1 MCASWKLFS
10 LAPAG
15 IQDRLR
21 RDKNLDHFT
30 PRAHHHIARG
40 ASFGGG
46 AGVKSVQRPKL
57 EIKRTRK
64 RGSGRETLRDH
75 RVPNILSPR
84 SAHKTHLQER
94 LAILG
99 VGHAVGPGRE
109 ALVSAP
115 HDGLQVVWRQHD
127 HWVERVVAHQAA
139 QVLDVVRPE
148 TRTTPN
154 VTFFCL
160 DRNYEM
166 RGVARKCLWP
176 AIGKER
182 EEKELAK
189 FAKRKGIV
197 RDVQFYAALFMGNC
211 CFKSEQDKFIASVSI
226 FQAYTPCSESNTFL
240 TRRRRLID
248 WNF

>member
-1 MCASWKLFS
+1 MPRKTLLQAHQHFIIASVLKPLKLLFSTNPSNAFKNCMLIADEKELKSRCVQVWKLFC

-15 IQDRLR
+15 WIQDRLR
-21 RDKNLDHFT
+21 GDKNLDHFT

-84 SAHKTHLQER
+84 SARKTHLQER

-127 HWVERVVAHQAA
+127 HRVERVVAHQAA

-154 VTFFCL
+154 ITFFFVL
-160 DRNYEM
+160 TGIIKWE
-166 RGVARKCLWP
+166 AL
-176 AIGKER
+176 
-182 EEKELAK
+182 LANA
-189 FAKRKGIV
+189 FDLR
-197 RDVQFYAALFMGNC
+197 
-211 CFKSEQDKFIASVSI
+211 
-226 FQAYTPCSESNTFL
+226 
-240 TRRRRLID
+240 
-248 WNF
+248 